1 MTVVIDD
8 PLIAGMAIARTLPL
22 HESSRRLRQL
32 YPECPRV
39 YGVAVMSDLTRR
51 RWWPL
56 HEALTTER
64 LGEMFRIGAGEMGSP
79 VAAAQQLAATMAN
92 VVIGRVIPLIA
103 LEGRAWDT
111 GLENLWVHV
120 DSEGAIDWVGV
131 VDPTLRALPDD
142 PFFRAREERQ
152 SRGAREER
160 QSRGA
165 REERE
170 SKGAREERESKG
182 AREEQE
188 GRRAREKQ
196 EGRRA
201 REKQEG
207 RRGRADMGA
216 ACFARDG
223 MVRLPSEAALTTWV
237 AHRSHRALEPL
248 FASIDDVSGG
258 AISQAS
264 MWHIAG
270 AAVVGAAT
278 HVPLLARSSEVKSMR
293 RAQAVLDSLVGFGL
307 PVRGGSRLRGGKGLL
322 N

>member
-1 MTVVIDD
+1 MTVVVDD

-22 HESSRRLRQL
+22 HESSSRLRQL

-56 HEALTTER
+56 LDALSTDR
-64 LGEMFRIGAGEMGSP
+64 LHGMFEIAALEMDSP
-79 VAAAQQLAATMAN
+79 VAAAQQLAATLAH
-92 VVIGRVIPLIA
+92 VVIGRVIPLVV

-142 PFFRAREERQ
+142 PFFGHRVEA
-152 SRGAREER
+152 
-160 QSRGA
+160 
-165 REERE
+165 
-170 SKGAREERESKG
+170 
-182 AREEQE
+182 
-188 GRRAREKQ
+188 
-196 EGRRA
+196 
-201 REKQEG
+201 
-207 RRGRADMGA
+207 GA
-216 ACFARDG
+216 ACHARDG
-223 MVRLPSEAALTTWV
+223 MVRLPGEAALTTWV

-248 FASIDDVSGG
+248 FAKLFDISSG
-258 AISQAS
+258 AIPLAS
-264 MWHIAG
+264 MWHIVG

-278 HVPLLARSSEVKSMR
+278 HVPLLARSSELTSMR
-293 RAQAVLDSLVGFGL
+293 RGQAVLDALVGFGL
-307 PVRGGSRLRGGKGLL
+307 PVRGGSRFRGGKGLL